1 MPKRSMKDNKA
12 VYPCPFPGC
21 TVECST
27 RANTWTHIHRE
38 HLKVVLVCPICDNPM
53 LSMVSFKTHMKQVHT
68 GVQEAVQEA
77 SGGPSTKRLK
87 TQDSPQN

>member
-1 MPKRSMKDNKA
+1 MPKRSMKGDKA

-21 TVECST
+21 AVECFT
-27 RANTWTHIHRE
+27 RANTCTHICRE
-38 HLKVVLVCPICDNPM
+38 HLKVILVCPICDNPM

-68 GVQEAVQEA
+68 GVQEGVQEA
-77 SGGPSTKRLK
+77 SGGPSMKRSK